1 MDLLV
6 LLKCLLNFMNGR
18 RYQMLRSGD
27 VPAWLQ
33 LLGAAGNRECG
44 WAKAFG
50 RIRLAVPEDSDGGAA
65 KCLVR

>member
-1 MDLLV
+1 
-6 LLKCLLNFMNGR
+6 MNGR

>member
-1 MDLLV
+1 
-6 LLKCLLNFMNGR
+6 
-18 RYQMLRSGD
+18 MLRSGG

-33 LLGAAGNRECG
+33 LLGAPGNRRCA